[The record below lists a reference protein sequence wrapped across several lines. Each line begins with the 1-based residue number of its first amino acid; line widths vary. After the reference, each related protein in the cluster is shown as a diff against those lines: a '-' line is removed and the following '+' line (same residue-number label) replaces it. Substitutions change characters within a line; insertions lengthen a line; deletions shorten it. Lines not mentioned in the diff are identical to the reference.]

1 MILDQNIAKLIFKR
15 KEKEKQ
21 KKYTIYFTEMQ
32 KNTKY
37 YLNGDGFNKKTMLEK
52 NIHIV
57 AWRFFSSKDK
67 RKASLEID
75 RVWRI

>member
-21 KKYTIYFTEMQ
+21 KKYTIYFTDMQ

-52 NIHIV
+52 NIHI
-57 AWRFFSSKDK
+57 
-67 RKASLEID
+67 
-75 RVWRI
+75 